1 MQLLIELDGADK
13 RKGVFVIGATNR
25 YIKLFIF
32 SQFVLT
38 MVAVMS
44 SLKLWLSV
52 GRPDVMDR
60 AVLRPGRFG
69 KLLYVPLP
77 TPDERGL
84 ILEAL
89 ARKKPIDDSVD
100 LRAIAQSKSCE
111 NLSGADL
118 AAMVCVHSS
127 LCFLVFAGMHFNL

>member
-1 MQLLIELDGADK
+1 
-13 RKGVFVIGATNR
+13 
-25 YIKLFIF
+25 
-32 SQFVLT
+32 
-38 MVAVMS
+38 MS
-44 SLKLWLSV
+44 SFKPRLSV

-100 LRAIAQSKSCE
+100 LHTIAQSKSCE

-118 AAMVCVHSS
+118 AAMVCLRFS
-127 LCFLVFAGMHFNL
+127 LYFLVFTGIDFNVMMTF